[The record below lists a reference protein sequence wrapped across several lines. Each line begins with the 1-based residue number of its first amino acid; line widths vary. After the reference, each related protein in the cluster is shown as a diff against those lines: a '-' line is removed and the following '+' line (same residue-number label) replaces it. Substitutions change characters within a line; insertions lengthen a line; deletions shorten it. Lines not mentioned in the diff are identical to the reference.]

1 MDKERIR
8 VVIADDE
15 PITRMDLR
23 ELLTE
28 EGYSVV
34 AEVAD
39 GFDAVEN
46 CKFYH
51 PDLVLL
57 DIKMPFLD
65 GLSAAKII
73 YGRIWRTPS
82 SCSRPTASGNSSN
95 RPRAMG

>member
-39 GFDAVEN
+39 ILDAV
-46 CKFYH
+46 
-51 PDLVLL
+51 
-57 DIKMPFLD
+57 
-65 GLSAAKII
+65 
-73 YGRIWRTPS
+73 
-82 SCSRPTASGNSSN
+82 
-95 RPRAMG
+95 